1 VSYTRRGRGVATWP
15 GTSVIWLG
23 AGYDDNTQQ
32 YTRSNKS
39 SEIVLACKAEPP
51 DVEWPETLP
60 FTLEDYQYLWG
71 TVATNLEEHE
81 VEVV

>member
-1 VSYTRRGRGVATWP
+1 MMTTLNNIQGLISRP
-15 GTSVIWLG
+15 
-23 AGYDDNTQQ
+23 
-32 YTRSNKS
+32 
-39 SEIVLACKAEPP
+39 EIVLACKAEPP